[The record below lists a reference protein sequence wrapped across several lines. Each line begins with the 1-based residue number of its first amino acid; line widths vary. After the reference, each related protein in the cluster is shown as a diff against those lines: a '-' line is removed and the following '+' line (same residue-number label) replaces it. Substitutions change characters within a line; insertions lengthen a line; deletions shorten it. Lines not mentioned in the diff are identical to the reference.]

1 MVDGTAGSDAT
12 PTIEW
17 ESEPRPALDTRPGS
31 GTLPRTEA
39 RKDEHARRWGVV
51 TPAATRIGSAST
63 WEGGDDFENLRRLHE
78 ERHPAMQGHS
88 ERMHRLDKAK
98 ITHALANQLELTPWQ
113 RDRAVGIVRDLDLT
127 IFGSQRA
134 IEKAALVTIRYVV
147 DEERKHY
154 LGLDDQEWVRS
165 RSPAELQ
172 ELYDRFTSIKDEA
185 PFEEFL
191 ERHGLDKTSLNRLLR
206 TLREEVEER
215 GLDDAVLG
223 RNPNRDPALP
233 DVGLERDE
241 SDGDAD
247 ADTENAG

>member
-1 MVDGTAGSDAT
+1 MADGSTGTDAA

-17 ESEPRPALDTRPGS
+17 ESEPRPELDVRPGS

-39 RKDEHARRWGVV
+39 RKNEHARRWGVV

-63 WEGGDDFENLRRLHE
+63 WDGGEDGFENLRRLHE

-98 ITHALANQLELTPWQ
+98 ITHALANQLQLTPWQ
-113 RDRAVGIVRDLDLT
+113 RDRAVGVVRDLDLT
-127 IFGSQRA
+127 AFGSQRA
-134 IEKAALVTIRYVV
+134 IEKVALVAIRYVV

-154 LGLDDQEWVRS
+154 LGLDDQEWVES

-172 ELYDRFTSIKDEA
+172 DLYERFTSIKDEA
-185 PFEEFL
+185 HFEEL
-191 ERHGLDKTSLNRLLR
+191 LDRHGLDKTSLNRLLR
-206 TLREEVEER
+206 TLREQVEER

-223 RNPNRDPALP
+223 HNPNRDPALP
-233 DVGLERDE
+233 DVGQSWRTRD
-241 SDGDAD
+241 DA
-247 ADTENAG
+247 ENDRE